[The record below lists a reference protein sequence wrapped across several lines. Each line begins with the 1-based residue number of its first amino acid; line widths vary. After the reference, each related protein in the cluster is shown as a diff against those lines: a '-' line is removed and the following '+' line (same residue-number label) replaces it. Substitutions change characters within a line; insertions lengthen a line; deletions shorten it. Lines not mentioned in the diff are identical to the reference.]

1 MKIKYS
7 FTVTCLC
14 KEAIPA
20 EIINA
25 STDMINT
32 KKEINHYMQN
42 RNLNKIFWFTD

>member
-14 KEAIPA
+14 KEAIPG

-25 STDMINT
+25 STDTINT
-32 KKEINHYMQN
+32 TKEINHYMQN
-42 RNLNKIFWFTD
+42 RHVNKIF